1 MKVWKFESKLDAG
14 FESIH
19 TVNFDE
25 FHGKYFDI
33 FNQPIPIAD
42 GWENLEVYT
51 LTEGYKSDFPHFWGE
66 SFVPVFSEKA
76 LNVVH
81 DLIENQVEI
90 LPLSHPEHKYFV
102 IHVLNVI
109 DAIDF
114 DKSLPKRILKSGRK
128 SGFKKYSFVPEKII
142 GQQMFKVYYDD
153 GRVHSQFF
161 VSDGF
166 KDRVTSSSLV
176 GYEFIEVWDSEKA
189 DS

>member
-1 MKVWKFESKLDAG
+1 MRIWKLESKLDAG
-14 FESIH
+14 FESVH
-19 TVNFDE
+19 TVNFDD
-25 FHGKYFDI
+25 FYDKYFDSI
-33 FNQPIPIAD
+33 NQPTPISD
-42 GWENLEVYT
+42 VWDNVEVYT
-51 LTEGYKSDFPHFWGE
+51 PTEGYKSDFPHFWGE

-90 LPLSHPEHKYFV
+90 LPLRHPEYKYFV

-114 DKSLPKRILKSGRK
+114 DKSLPKRILRSGRK
-128 SGFKKYSFVPEKII
+128 SGFKKYSFKHEKIM
-142 GQQMFKVYYDD
+142 GQQIFKVYYDD

-161 VSDGF
+161 VSDEF

-176 GYEFIEVWDSEKA
+176 GYEFIEVWDSKKA
-189 DS
+189 D